1 MIITKDK
8 QSRLKVKLDLPTRKT
23 RQLFEG
29 WERLK
34 LIKFIDGQCA
44 CDYCELAREVLRN
57 REKQLRFY

>member
-1 MIITKDK
+1 MITTVEKP
-8 QSRLKVKLDLPTRKT
+8 RLQVKLELPTRKT

-34 LIKFIDGQCA
+34 LIRFIDGQCK